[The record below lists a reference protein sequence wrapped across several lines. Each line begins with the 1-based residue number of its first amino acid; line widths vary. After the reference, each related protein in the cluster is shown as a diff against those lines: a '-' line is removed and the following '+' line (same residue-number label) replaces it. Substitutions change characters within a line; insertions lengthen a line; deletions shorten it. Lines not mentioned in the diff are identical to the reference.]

1 MIFKRGRQIYNNNYN
16 NSSFKK
22 EIRTFAPQFLAMK
35 KLFIETY
42 GCQMNVA
49 DSEVVASILSSE
61 YEITEDE
68 QSADLILINT
78 CSVRDN
84 AEQRIRHRLQEL
96 SALKKRRPGMMVG
109 LLGCMAER
117 LKQQLL
123 EEEPTLDLV
132 AGPDAYRSLPRLIEE
147 VAAGEKAYDVILS
160 RTETYDDIMPV
171 RYAANGVSG
180 FISIMRGCD
189 NFCSYCVV
197 PFTRGRERS
206 RSPRTILA
214 EAQQL
219 LADGYKEVTLLGQN
233 VNSYRYEE
241 DGTVTTFAQLMAMV
255 AQLSPQLRVR
265 FATSH
270 PKDISDELIHTIA
283 KYPNICKYIHLPV
296 QAGSTSMLQRMNRVY
311 TREQYLERIATIK
324 RVIPD
329 CAIATD
335 IIAGF
340 CGETEEEHQ
349 ATLSLMREVGYS
361 YAYMFRYSVR
371 DNTYAATH
379 FADDVP
385 DELKT
390 KRLEEIIALQQQLS
404 LEHNQRDIGKT
415 FEVLVEGVSKRSEEQ
430 LFGRNSQNK
439 VVVFP
444 RGNHK
449 KGDYVNVTITSCTA
463 ATLIG
468 S

>member
-1 MIFKRGRQIYNNNYN
+1 
-16 NSSFKK
+16 
-22 EIRTFAPQFLAMK
+22 MK

-49 DSEVVASILSSE
+49 DSEVVASILSNN
-61 YEITEDE
+61 YTITDDE

-78 CSVRDN
+78 CSIRDN
-84 AEQRIRHRLQEL
+84 AEQRIHKRLREL
-96 SALKKRRPGMMVG
+96 AALKKRSPKLLVG

-117 LKQQLL
+117 LKKQILD
-123 EEEPTLDLV
+123 EEPTLDFV
-132 AGPDAYRSLPRLIEE
+132 AGPDTYRSLPNLIEE
-147 VAAGEKAYDVILS
+147 AAAGEKAYNVLLS
-160 RTETYDDIMPV
+160 KTETYDDIMPV

-206 RSPRTILA
+206 RSPKTILD
-214 EAQQL
+214 EARQL

-233 VNSYRYEE
+233 VNSYHYEV
-241 DGTVTTFAQLMAMV
+241 DGNVTTFAQLMEQV
-255 AQLSPQLRVR
+255 ALLSPQLRVR

-270 PKDISDELIHTIA
+270 PKDISEELIRVIA
-283 KYPNICKYIHLPV
+283 KYPNVCKFVHLPV

-311 TREQYLERIATIK
+311 TREQYLEKIETIK
-324 RVIPD
+324 RLVPE

-361 YAYMFRYSVR
+361 YAYMFKYSLR
-371 DNTYAATH
+371 ENTYATTH
-379 FADDVP
+379 FEDDIP
-385 DELKT
+385 EDLKT

-404 LEHNQRDIGKT
+404 LEHNRRDIGKT
-415 FEVLVEGVSKRSEEQ
+415 FEVLVEGVSKRSEDQ
-430 LFGRNSQNK
+430 LFGRTSQNK
-439 VVVFP
+439 VAVFP
-444 RGNHK
+444 KKNYK
-449 KGDYVNVTITSCTA
+449 KGDYVMVEIESCTA

-468 S
+468 HTV

>member
-1 MIFKRGRQIYNNNYN
+1 
-16 NSSFKK
+16 
-22 EIRTFAPQFLAMK
+22 MK

-49 DSEVVASILSSE
+49 DSEVVASILSPE
-61 YEITEDE
+61 YEITDDE

-84 AEQRIRHRLQEL
+84 AEQRIHHRLRDL
-96 SALKKRRPGMMVG
+96 ASVKKRHPGMMVG

-117 LKQQLL
+117 LKAQIM

-160 RTETYDDIMPV
+160 KTETYDDILPV

-214 EAQQL
+214 EARQL

-241 DGTVTTFAQLMAMV
+241 EGTVTTFAQLMAMV

-283 KYPNICKYIHLPV
+283 EYPNICKYIHLPV

-349 ATLSLMREVGYS
+349 ATLSLMREVGYA
-361 YAYMFRYSVR
+361 YAYMFKYSVR
-371 DNTYAATH
+371 ENTYAATH

-404 LEHNQRDIGKT
+404 FEHNQRDVGKT
-415 FEVLVEGVSKRSEEQ
+415 FEVLVEGVSKRSDEQ

-444 RGNHK
+444 KNKYK
-449 KGDYVNVTITSCTA
+449 KGDYVNVTVSSCTA

-468 S
+468 TPVE